1 MKNSIEATGKT
12 FIKFFLIL
20 ISVYILNSNSLSGQW
35 IQQTLPSGDGLI
47 LSIDFLN
54 AQKGIAG
61 GWRYDPSGN
70 YIKGKSFYTADGG
83 ECWLPS
89 SVPDSIRAITN
100 VKYISENTAYAVGAY
115 NMSGAEGKILNLQS
129 IFRSG
134 INHRSAI
141 GVSESPDYSAVLL
154 KTTNSGA
161 SWFAFGNVPDEYN
174 YLYQLELID
183 QQDLLMIGTRQS
195 GNSFS
200 GKLGTS
206 SDGGN
211 NWNNVNIPVNEG
223 DLNCLQYINGKIFV
237 AGYEEN
243 YYFGLRGILLRSGDN
258 GTTWTK
264 TFYTEDD
271 GFNDLKFA
279 DNFTGYACS
288 YYTENSGINN
298 SRIYKTTD
306 GGIVW
311 NPLNIDLDSVI
322 IHKIGVCRNTGVV
335 TIFGNR
341 YAEIQGITEFDECII
356 LNSTDYGENWN
367 SQGSQ
372 INGNVIFR
380 EMFFLNSDN
389 VYIAGFFP
397 GSFSSAGGVDPQVYH
412 TTNGGNAITQNPS
425 NSVPNDFELFQN
437 YPNPFNPVTQIKFSL
452 SRDEF
457 ISLKIYSST
466 GKEIRAL
473 LEGRQDA
480 GSHTITFDAADI
492 PSGIYF
498 YTLTA
503 NNYSRTL
510 KMILV
515 N

>member
-12 FIKFFLIL
+12 FIRFFLII

-70 YIKGKSFYTADGG
+70 YIKGKSFYTSDGG
-83 ECWLPS
+83 EHWLPS

-100 VKYISENTAYAVGAY
+100 VKYISATTAYAVGAY
-115 NMSGAEGKILNLQS
+115 NKSAADGKTINLQS

-134 INHRSAI
+134 NNYRSAM

-154 KTTNSGA
+154 KTTDCGA

-183 QQDLLMIGTRQS
+183 QQDLLMLGTSQS
-195 GNSFS
+195 GNSFR
-200 GKLGTS
+200 GKLGAS

-211 NWNNVNIPVNEG
+211 NWNNVNIPVDEG
-223 DLNCLQYINGKIFV
+223 DLNCLQYINGNIFA
-237 AGYEEN
+237 AGYEKN
-243 YYFGLRGILLRSGDN
+243 YYSGVRGILLRSGDN
-258 GTTWTK
+258 GITWTK
-264 TFYTEDD
+264 TVYTEDD
-271 GFNDLKFA
+271 GFNDMKFA

-288 YYTENSGINN
+288 YYSENSRIQN
-298 SRIYKTTD
+298 SRIYRTTD

-322 IHKIGVCRNTGVV
+322 IHQIGVCRNTGVV

-341 YAEIQGITEFDECII
+341 YSHNSDNTEFDECII
-356 LNSTDYGENWN
+356 LNSTDFGENWT
-367 SQGSQ
+367 SQGSG
-372 INGNVIFR
+372 INGNMIFR
-380 EMFFLNSDN
+380 EMVFLNSDN
-389 VYIAGFFP
+389 AYIAGFFP
-397 GSFSSAGGVDPQVYH
+397 GSLSSAGGIDPYIYH

-425 NSVPNDFELFQN
+425 NNIPNDFELFQN

-457 ISLKIYSST
+457 ISLKIYSSS
-466 GKEIRAL
+466 GKEIRTL
-473 LEGRQDA
+473 LESRQDA
-480 GSHTITFDAADI
+480 GPHTITFDAADI

-498 YTLTA
+498 YTMKTS
-503 NNYSRTL
+503 NYSRTL
-510 KMILV
+510 KMILLK
-515 N
+515 